1 MSDFFMST
9 AQRGN
14 YETRIVTI
22 DSKESLLATTSNEP
36 CKFTS
41 YLYEPIVLTAPT
53 EIYLESLWIGG
64 FKINYDNAYHFND
77 NIKANTIQY
86 FSINVDE
93 FEIDSIA
100 GEYNSPADRISN
112 KAPDVSG
119 FSGADKYNTPAM
131 HGRFNIP
138 NEVPVRATDAVQT
151 MIDTKPFTLGHL
163 SKTAIYVSNIKPKTL
178 TKFNV
183 DIKDQD
189 GLSIF
194 HTIDGG
200 IENPPA
206 LSRRIIMQF
215 LLIEDKNL

>member
-1 MSDFFMST
+1 MST

-77 NIKANTIQY
+77 NVKANTIQY

-93 FEIDSIA
+93 FQIDSIA
-100 GEYNSPADRISN
+100 GEYNSAADRLSN
-112 KAPDVSG
+112 QIVYTTDNSG
-119 FSGADKYNTPAM
+119 QFLGSDKYNTPAM

-138 NEVPVRATDAVQT
+138 NEVPVRATDAAQT

-163 SKTAIYVSNIKPKTL
+163 SKTAIYVSNIKPQTL

-200 IENPPA
+200 LENPPA